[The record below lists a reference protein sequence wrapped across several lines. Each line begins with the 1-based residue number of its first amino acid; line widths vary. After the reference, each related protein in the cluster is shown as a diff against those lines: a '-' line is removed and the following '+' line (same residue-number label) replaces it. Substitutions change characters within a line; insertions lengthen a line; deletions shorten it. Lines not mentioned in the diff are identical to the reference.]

1 MSEKES
7 GKEYDDFYLIFL
19 VIIKVNLIYI
29 YICYKVMS
37 TFKILG

>member
-29 YICYKVMS
+29 YIYAIK
-37 TFKILG
+37 L